1 MVGDI
6 VDAVA
11 ILGEVGDDDDD
22 DDEEESKRP
31 SHALRVEGAN

>member
-1 MVGDI
+1 MGDI